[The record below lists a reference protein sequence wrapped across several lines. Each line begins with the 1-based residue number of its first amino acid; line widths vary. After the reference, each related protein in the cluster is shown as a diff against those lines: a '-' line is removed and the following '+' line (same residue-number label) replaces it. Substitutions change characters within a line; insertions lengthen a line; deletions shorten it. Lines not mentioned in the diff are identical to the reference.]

1 MKMIKALLSSTL
13 FLPFLVTLCYAES
26 QVTATAP
33 TTAPDLPS
41 SAPHAEMPALP
52 PRLAAADANQDMKV
66 SKDELVA
73 FVVKKAEEK
82 IIEKAGR
89 LDTNGD
95 KCLSKE
101 ELKGKNKTKVRF
113 DDVDTNK
120 DGKISKDEAIAFIQK
135 KAEERATKLFQKM
148 DKNGDGFITGD
159 ELKHPQKEEEKVE
172 ETLQEEDM

>member
-1 MKMIKALLSSTL
+1 MKTIKGLLTSTL
-13 FLPFLVTLCYAES
+13 FLPFFIMLCHAES
-26 QVTATAP
+26 QVTVPAP
-33 TTAPDLPS
+33 TTVSGLP
-41 SAPHAEMPALP
+41 PHAETPALP
-52 PRLAAADANQDMKV
+52 PRLAAVDANQDVKV

-113 DDVDTNK
+113 DDVDVNK
-120 DGKISKDEAIAFIQK
+120 DGKLSRDEAVAFVQK

-159 ELKHPQKEEEKVE
+159 ELKHPKKEEEKVE